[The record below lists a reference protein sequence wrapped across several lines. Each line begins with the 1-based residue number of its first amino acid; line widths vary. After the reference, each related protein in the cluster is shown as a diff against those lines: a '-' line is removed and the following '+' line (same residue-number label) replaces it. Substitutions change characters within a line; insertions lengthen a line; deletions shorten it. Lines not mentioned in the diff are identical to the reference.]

1 MIASTDSLE
10 SGSNTK
16 QVTTSMFSSYTSH
29 TSDTFVSD
37 LDIKAGYDSGLERLI
52 ESADESSTLSSLT
65 QSACPPPPSTT
76 VTTSQCMVSYG
87 FNVSEVIMPNEEGG
101 LVSTIERTVEMPAE
115 VTKIQFKGPDAE
127 VKMNEYVQS
136 IAGGKSLQEVESVD
150 ASGNVIH
157 KRVIQQRLY
166 PDEN

>member
-1 MIASTDSLE
+1 
-10 SGSNTK
+10 
-16 QVTTSMFSSYTSH
+16 
-29 TSDTFVSD
+29 
-37 LDIKAGYDSGLERLI
+37 
-52 ESADESSTLSSLT
+52 
-65 QSACPPPPSTT
+65 
-76 VTTSQCMVSYG
+76 
-87 FNVSEVIMPNEEGG
+87 MPNEEGG

-127 VKMNEYVQS
+127 VKMQEYVQS
-136 IAGGKSLQEVESVD
+136 IAGGKNMQEVESVD